1 MNTRPRSPHD
11 NCRLSHADNGFE
23 GTPLPYLQFQNV
35 AYEVN
40 GRSILQ
46 DVNFAVERG
55 ETLVLLGQ
63 SGSGKTTALR
73 LINRMLDPT
82 SGAIFLDGRDTAEID
97 PIMLRRGIGYVIQ
110 DFGLMPHWT
119 VERNISLVPRLRGW
133 DAMRQRERA
142 RELLMQVGLHQGD
155 IALRHPHELS
165 GGQKQRVAVARALAA
180 EPGLLLFDE
189 PFGALDPVIRH
200 EMQQQFLELRA
211 QYNVASVF
219 VTHDLLEAL
228 TIATRIAVL
237 DRGKLEALVSP
248 ADFVNLQTPV
258 ARSFLDTLPKQA
270 VNDRC

>member
-1 MNTRPRSPHD
+1 MY
-11 NCRLSHADNGFE
+11 A
-23 GTPLPYLQFQNV
+23 
-35 AYEVN
+35 VN

-46 DVNFAVERG
+46 DLNFGVERG

-82 SGAIFLDGRDTAEID
+82 GGAIFLDGRDIGQID
-97 PIMLRRGIGYVIQ
+97 PIVLRRGIGYVIQ

-119 VERNISLVPRLRGW
+119 VEQNISLVPRLRGW
-133 DAMRQRERA
+133 DAARQQQRTQ
-142 RELLMQVGLHQGD
+142 ELLVQVGLNQDD
-155 IALRHPHELS
+155 IAQRRPYELS

-200 EMQQQFLELRA
+200 EMQQQFLELRKR
-211 QYNVASVF
+211 YNVASVF

-228 TIATRIAVL
+228 TVATRIAIL

-248 ADFVNLQTPV
+248 AEFVSLQTPV
-258 ARSFLDTLPKQA
+258 AQSFLDTLPEKA
-270 VNDRC
+270 LNGHHC

>member
-1 MNTRPRSPHD
+1 M
-11 NCRLSHADNGFE
+11 
-23 GTPLPYLQFQNV
+23 
-35 AYEVN
+35 
-40 GRSILQ
+40 
-46 DVNFAVERG
+46 ERG

-82 SGAIFLDGRDTAEID
+82 DGKICLDGRDIGQID
-97 PIMLRRGIGYVIQ
+97 PIVLRRSIGYVIQ

-119 VERNISLVPRLRGW
+119 VAQNIALVPKLRGW
-133 DAMRQRERA
+133 DETRQQQRTQ
-142 RELLMQVGLHQGD
+142 ELLIQVGLNQGD
-155 IALRHPHELS
+155 IAQRRPYELS

-200 EMQQQFLELRA
+200 EMQQQFLELRR

-219 VTHDLLEAL
+219 VTHDLMEAL
-228 TIATRIAVL
+228 AIATRIAVL

-248 ADFVNLQTPV
+248 SEFVTLQTPV
-258 ARSFLDTLPKQA
+258 ARSFLDTLPEQRSKA
-270 VNDRC
+270 HHC

>member
-1 MNTRPRSPHD
+1 M
-11 NCRLSHADNGFE
+11 
-23 GTPLPYLQFQNV
+23 
-35 AYEVN
+35 N
-40 GRSILQ
+40 GRNILQ
-46 DVNFAVERG
+46 DLNFGVERG

-82 SGAIFLDGRDTAEID
+82 SGAIFLDGRDISQID
-97 PIMLRRGIGYVIQ
+97 PIVLRRSIGYVIQ

-119 VERNISLVPRLRGW
+119 VEQNVSLVPRLRGW
-133 DAMRQRERA
+133 EAARRRQRTE
-142 RELLMQVGLHQGD
+142 ELLIQVGLNQDD
-155 IALRHPHELS
+155 IAQRRPYELS

-200 EMQQQFLELRA
+200 EMQQQFLELRK
-211 QYNVASVF
+211 QYTVASVF

-237 DRGKLEALVSP
+237 DRGKLEALVTP
-248 ADFVNLQTPV
+248 AEFVELQTPM
-258 ARSFLDTLPKQA
+258 ARAFLNTLPEQA
-270 VNDRC
+270 LSGQHS

>member
-1 MNTRPRSPHD
+1 M
-11 NCRLSHADNGFE
+11 
-23 GTPLPYLQFQNV
+23 
-35 AYEVN
+35 N

-46 DVNFAVERG
+46 DLNFGVERG

-82 SGAIFLDGRDTAEID
+82 AGAICLEGQDIGQID
-97 PIMLRRGIGYVIQ
+97 PILLRRSIGYVIQ

-119 VERNISLVPRLRGW
+119 VEQNVALVLRLRGW
-133 DAMRQRERA
+133 DAAKQRQRTQD
-142 RELLMQVGLHQGD
+142 LLMQVGLSEGD
-155 IALRHPHELS
+155 IAQRRPYELS

-200 EMQQQFLELRA
+200 EMQQQFLELRK

-228 TIATRIAVL
+228 TVATRIAVL
-237 DRGKLEALVSP
+237 DHGTLEALVTP
-248 ADFVNLQTPV
+248 GEFLTLQTPV
-258 ARSFLDTLPKQA
+258 ARSFLDTLPEQ
-270 VNDRC
+270 VSNGSHC